1 MIGLTIIVTSAVLV
15 LSSNPA
21 QPELY
26 CVVGN
31 SNTTDTMLY
40 HNPEGGCKALGQ
52 ALLKDAQH
60 DNPGVP
66 FLLVVDGASTNS
78 I

>member
-15 LSSNPA
+15 ISSNPA
-21 QPELY
+21 QPDLY

-40 HNPEGGCKALGQ
+40 HNPEGGCTALGR
-52 ALLKDAQH
+52 ALLKAAQ
-60 DNPGVP
+60 DSNPNVP
-66 FLLVVDGASTNS
+66 FLLVVDGTSTNS

>member
-1 MIGLTIIVTSAVLV
+1 MISLTIIVTSAVLV

-31 SNTTDTMLY
+31 SSTSDTMLY
-40 HNPEGGCKALGQ
+40 HNPEGGCTALGR
-52 ALLKDAQH
+52 ALLKDAQ
-60 DNPGVP
+60 DANPSVP
-66 FLLVVDGASTNS
+66 FLLVVDGESSNS